1 MSRPPVTA
9 DTQRVKRNKGM
20 LEKEEVKVFDDHGNL
35 ISVHYKYK
43 NPILSIF
50 EDDLFAELYNARC
63 HDTGEKLSA
72 EGARGFRE
80 EILKRNDQNTENIN
94 LYGIRLGI
102 NSIISL
108 ANSLVCRRLV
118 KLNLADNAISDYGM
132 HAVKSILE
140 NTEIEYLNLASNM
153 ISGDGL
159 ETLVDAISNHRNLKV
174 LDLGLHEGS
183 MRKNSL
189 GLQGATCL
197 AAILLKN

>member
-1 MSRPPVTA
+1 M
-9 DTQRVKRNKGM
+9 
-20 LEKEEVKVFDDHGNL
+20 F
-35 ISVHYKYK
+35 
-43 NPILSIF
+43 
-50 EDDLFAELYNARC
+50 
-63 HDTGEKLSA
+63 
-72 EGARGFRE
+72 
-80 EILKRNDQNTENIN
+80 
-94 LYGIRLGI
+94 GIRLGI

-108 ANSLVCRRLV
+108 ANSLVCRRLI

-189 GLQGATCL
+189 GL
-197 AAILLKN
+197 